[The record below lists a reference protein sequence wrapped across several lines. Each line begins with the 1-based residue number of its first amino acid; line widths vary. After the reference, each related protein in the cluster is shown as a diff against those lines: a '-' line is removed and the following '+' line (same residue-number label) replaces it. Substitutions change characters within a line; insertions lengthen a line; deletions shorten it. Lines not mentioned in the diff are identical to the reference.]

1 MNKIFRIVWSQAT
14 QSWVVVSELTKAHK
28 KQSSSNSQGSAVKFS
43 GNFIKSSAI
52 ALSLLSGHSAYAA
65 FNVPGNGTDS
75 SVALG
80 GSSTA
85 NGVDSVAIGTQSQAS
100 AQSTVAIGPLQWLVQ
115 AVLWH
120 SVQKLKRVV
129 KIR

>member
-1 MNKIFRIVWSQAT
+1 MNKIFRIVWRQAT

-52 ALSLLSGHSAYAA
+52 ALALLSGHSAYAA
-65 FNVPGNGTDS
+65 INEVGSGNANAVAFGANSKATGGN

-80 GSSTA
+80 TNA
-85 NGVDSVAIGTQSQAS
+85 KAE
-100 AQSTVAIGPLQWLVQ
+100 
-115 AVLWH
+115 
-120 SVQKLKRVV
+120 
-129 KIR
+129 